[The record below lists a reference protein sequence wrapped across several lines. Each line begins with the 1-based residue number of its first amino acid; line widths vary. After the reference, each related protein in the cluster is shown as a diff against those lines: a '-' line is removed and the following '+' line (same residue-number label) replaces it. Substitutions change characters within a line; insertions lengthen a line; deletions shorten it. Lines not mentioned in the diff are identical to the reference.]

1 MHTFLKTS
9 SIIFLLRILQKDL
22 FSREVILNVFL
33 FYKILPFSVY
43 IIFNRIQLFKCLES
57 LFSQLLTFSTEFS
70 TLLCKLQNQAKNT
83 PPLRSPFFAPTPG
96 KSRVPPVVKIRF
108 SRADGQVFFSVCA
121 IFSKEL

>member
-33 FYKILPFSVY
+33 FY

-70 TLLCKLQNQAKNT
+70 TELTKLLTN
-83 PPLRSPFFAPTPG
+83 
-96 KSRVPPVVKIRF
+96 IM
-108 SRADGQVFFSVCA
+108 
-121 IFSKEL
+121 

>member
-43 IIFNRIQLFKCLES
+43 IIFNRIQMFKCLES
-57 LFSQLLTFSTEFS
+57 LFSQLLTLSTEFS
-70 TLLCKLQNQAKNT
+70 TELTKLLTN
-83 PPLRSPFFAPTPG
+83 
-96 KSRVPPVVKIRF
+96 IM
-108 SRADGQVFFSVCA
+108 
-121 IFSKEL
+121 

>member
-70 TLLCKLQNQAKNT
+70 TESC
-83 PPLRSPFFAPTPG
+83 
-96 KSRVPPVVKIRF
+96 
-108 SRADGQVFFSVCA
+108 
-121 IFSKEL
+121 

>member
-57 LFSQLLTFSTEFS
+57 LFSQLLTFHRVFNRTN
-70 TLLCKLQNQAKNT
+70 KVVNKYYVNYKMLQIDYKKYNKI
-83 PPLRSPFFAPTPG
+83 
-96 KSRVPPVVKIRF
+96 VVK
-108 SRADGQVFFSVCA
+108 
-121 IFSKEL
+121 